1 MERWRGWRRHEERPR
16 KRARPCM
23 RCRCSV
29 YLANAA
35 LFSFPPLGNQAAQA
49 RPVVLDDLLAAIG
62 ELFLHV
68 VGEEEA
74 HIQAHDGA
82 EPNELVRPHLAL
94 AVEDVPQALAVD
106 GCATRELGD
115 TDAAR
120 VPRLLHPYDDQLRV
134 IHPLNRLPSVRLF
147 CVPESSTTP
156 D

>member
-1 MERWRGWRRHEERPR
+1 MERLEAARRE
-16 KRARPCM
+16 
-23 RCRCSV
+23 
-29 YLANAA
+29 
-35 LFSFPPLGNQAAQA
+35 AAQA
-49 RPVVLDDLLAAIG
+49 SAALHALSALCVPSERSTLLLSSFGEPGRTGRPVVLDDLLAAIG

-82 EPNELVRPHLAL
+82 ESNELVRPHLAL

>member
-1 MERWRGWRRHEERPR
+1 
-16 KRARPCM
+16 M

-35 LFSFPPLGNQAAQA
+35 LFSFPPLGNEAAQA
-49 RPVVLDDLLAAIG
+49 RPVVLDNLLAAIG

-82 EPNELVRPHLAL
+82 EPNELVRPHLTL

-106 GCATRELGD
+106 RCATRELGD

-147 CVPESSTTP
+147 HVLESSTTP